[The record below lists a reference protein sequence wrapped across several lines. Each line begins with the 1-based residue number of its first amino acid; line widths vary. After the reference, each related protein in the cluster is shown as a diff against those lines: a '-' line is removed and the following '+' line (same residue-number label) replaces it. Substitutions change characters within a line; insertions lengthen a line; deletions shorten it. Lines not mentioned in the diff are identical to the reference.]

1 MAEAILR
8 HKAKQAGLKIET
20 DSAGTAGY
28 HIGSPPD
35 YRTMDVLAEH
45 GIDYTHRGRQIS
57 DRDYYYYDYILVMD
71 ESNLANV
78 NLKRPSDAIAHISL
92 VRKYDVD
99 QSGLHVPDP
108 YYGGPKGFI
117 EVYQLLDE
125 SIDGFLTSL
134 K

>member
-8 HKAKQAGLKIET
+8 HKAKQSGLKIET

-35 YRTMDVLAEH
+35 HRTMDVLAQN
-45 GIDYTHRGRQIS
+45 GIEYSHEGRQIAA
-57 DRDYYYYDYILVMD
+57 RDFYYYDYILVMD

-78 NLKRPSDAIAHISL
+78 NQERPSDAIAQISL
-92 VRKYDVD
+92 VRKYDAD
-99 QSGLHVPDP
+99 QSSLSVPDP
-108 YYGGPKGFI
+108 YYGGPQGFT

-125 SIDGFLTSL
+125 SIDGLLNSLT
-134 K
+134 